1 MKIREIQL
9 RGFKRF
15 THTAVTEIP
24 VTARLVI
31 LAGPNGSGKSTVIQ
45 FVKNYQANGR
55 QIDFGVYVNA
65 DDIALKLRENKF
77 SFSDYDIA
85 TNNKEFAEIALAS
98 GLIGNEF
105 NEIIFKESFLLRNSN
120 VKLKDKTAD
129 ERLAQI
135 IADF

>member
-1 MKIREIQL
+1 MLSLPTNSDSHL
-9 RGFKRF
+9 RLRVF
-15 THTAVTEIP
+15 
-24 VTARLVI
+24 
-31 LAGPNGSGKSTVIQ
+31 AGPNGSGKSTVIQ

-105 NEIIFKESFLLRNSN
+105 NEIIFKESFLLRNST

>member
-1 MKIREIQL
+1 MLSLPTNSDSHL
-9 RGFKRF
+9 RLRVF
-15 THTAVTEIP
+15 
-24 VTARLVI
+24 
-31 LAGPNGSGKSTVIQ
+31 AGPNGSGKSTVIQ

>member
-1 MKIREIQL
+1 MLSLPTNSDSHL
-9 RGFKRF
+9 RLRVF
-15 THTAVTEIP
+15 
-24 VTARLVI
+24 
-31 LAGPNGSGKSTVIQ
+31 AGPNGSGKSTVIKY
-45 FVKNYQANGR
+45 VGNSKVNGKL
-55 QIDFGVYVNA
+55 IDFGVYVNA
-65 DDIALKLRENKF
+65 DDIARKLRENTF
-77 SFSDYDIA
+77 SFDDYDIE

-105 NEIIFKESFLLRNSN
+105 NEIIFKESFLLRNST